1 MFIGNSTN
9 LSPTRFFDV
18 AGGLSHAFT
27 AVELTANGI
36 QTAGASSIPVGIF
49 NGSDVNIIGA
59 TYWQVGGQS
68 IVAGDLLASDENGFA
83 VKATS
88 GKFAFGQ
95 ALENASASS
104 VAEVQIVRAGIL

>member
-1 MFIGNSTN
+1 MIISASTN
-9 LSPTRFFDV
+9 LSPTRCFDV
-18 AGGLSHAFT
+18 AESISGDFT
-27 AVELTANGI
+27 AVELTSDGVK
-36 QTAGASSIPVGIF
+36 TAGASSIPVGIF
-49 NGSDVNIIGA
+49 NGSDVNIFGA

-68 IVAGDLLASDENGFA
+68 ISAGDLLASDGDGHA

-104 VAEVQIVRAGIL
+104 VVEIQIVRAGTV

>member
-1 MFIGNSTN
+1 MHIGITTN

-18 AGGLSHAFT
+18 AESIPKFFT

-68 IVAGDLLASDENGFA
+68 IVAGDLLASDENGLA
-83 VKATS
+83 IKATS

-104 VAEVQIVRAGIL
+104 VAEVQIIRAGIL